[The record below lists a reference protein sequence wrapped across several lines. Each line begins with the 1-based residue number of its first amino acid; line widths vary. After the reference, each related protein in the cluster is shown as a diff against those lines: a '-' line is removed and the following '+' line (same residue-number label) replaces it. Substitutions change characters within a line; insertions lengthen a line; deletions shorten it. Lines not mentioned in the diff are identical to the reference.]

1 MADESETLTF
11 ERTVA
16 ASPAEVYRAFTSST
30 ALREWLCDTATT
42 SPRANG
48 HLFVGWNDG
57 YYATGHFTELLQ
69 NRAVCFTW
77 QGRGEPRP
85 TSVHVAI
92 EPREQG
98 TAVVLEHGGIGEG
111 PEWGDKTA
119 EFDRAWRRALENL
132 DSVLTSGEDLRVT
145 RRPMLGVL
153 LAGFDNADAARL
165 GVPVVEG
172 VRLSGV
178 VPGLGAEAAGLRQ
191 DDVIV
196 SIDDRPTPDVVGL
209 RTVVKSQQA
218 GDTVQVTFY
227 RGGELLTAPMTLA
240 GRKIPAIPHDAPEL
254 LARVAERYARD
265 EAALDTVLAGV
276 SDMEASYRPG
286 PEEWNVKQVLA
297 HLIQGERTNQQWI
310 GELIGDLEAAY
321 DGDGANQE
329 ARLNATVNA
338 FPTLADMEAELK
350 RLNAET
356 LALIE
361 GLPEEFVHRRRT
373 FWRLARALLD
383 ESYSHIGDHLE
394 QIRATVAA
402 ARATGVGA

>member
-1 MADESETLTF
+1 MADESDTLTY
-11 ERTVA
+11 ERVLA
-16 ASPAEVYRAFTSST
+16 ATPAEVYRAFTSST

-85 TSVHVAI
+85 TRVHVAI
-92 EPREQG
+92 EPRDQG
-98 TAVVLEHGGIGEG
+98 AAIVLEHSGIGQG
-111 PEWGDKTA
+111 PEWGDKA
-119 EFDRAWRRALENL
+119 EEFDRAWRRSLANL

-153 LAGFDNADAARL
+153 LAGFDSADAARL
-165 GVPVVEG
+165 GVPVAEG

-178 VPGLGAEAAGLRQ
+178 VPELGAAAAGLTQ

-196 SIDDRPTPDVVGL
+196 AIDDRPTPDVVAL
-209 RTVVKSQQA
+209 RSAIQPRQV

-227 RGGELLTAPMTLA
+227 RGGARQNVPMTLA
-240 GRKIPAIPHDAPEL
+240 GRKLPDIPHTAPEL

-265 EAALDTVLAGV
+265 EAALDAALEGV
-276 SDMEASYRPG
+276 SDMVASYRPG
-286 PEEWNVKQVLA
+286 PEEWNVNQVLA
-297 HLIQGERTNQQWI
+297 HLIQGERANQQWI

-321 DGDGANQE
+321 DSDAANQE
-329 ARLNATVNA
+329 SRLNATIHA
-338 FPTLADMEAELK
+338 FPTLADMVTELK

-373 FWRLARALLD
+373 FWRLGRALLD

-394 QIRATVAA
+394 QIRAAVAA